1 MPRRRSGKPGTTVLI
16 AFAVM
21 LTLVLAGGLILY
33 GNGRVLVESSDW
45 VAHTQDVRSE
55 LQGISNA
62 LTEAESSER
71 GFLLTLQKEYLADY
85 RDSLLR
91 ARSGITRV
99 RDLIRDNPTQQKRLE
114 TLVRLINTS
123 VGEMDR
129 LMATGDRGFDG
140 ARSRLLS
147 GRARQEMTLIQAAVH
162 RMEQQESLLLD
173 QRIKES
179 KKSLQRAV
187 LAFWAGLAVQ
197 ILALLGLLALAS
209 RIIHILFESRNL
221 EQKNR
226 AELERQ
232 VELRTAE
239 LRASNEELESF
250 SASVSHD
257 LQSPLRHI
265 SATAAMLR
273 EDIKPK
279 LSRSEDHEF
288 DLIAKE
294 VRRMGQLIEDLLR
307 LSRTARGAV
316 DLTQVDLTAM
326 AEQVCASLLERN
338 PDKPFQYSIKPG
350 LKAHADARMTQ
361 ILLENLIGNAH
372 KYSSKTESPFVEVTD
387 MNLGDEHV
395 FCVKDNGVGFDPK
408 LTPKLFESFSRL
420 HSDKE
425 FEGSGL
431 GLAICKKIVGR
442 HGGRIWAESEPGK
455 GASFCFTLQPGVP
468 AKPTS
473 GLAETLARWR

>member
-45 VAHTQDVRSE
+45 VSHTQEVKGE
-55 LQGISNA
+55 LQDISSA

-71 GFLLTLQKEYLADY
+71 GFLLTLQPAYLNDY
-85 RDSLLR
+85 RASLLKAR
-91 ARSGITRV
+91 AGVSKVGKLTQ
-99 RDLIRDNPTQQKRLE
+99 DNPTQQRRLE
-114 TLVRLINTS
+114 TLVRLINGT
-123 VGEMDR
+123 VNEMDA
-129 LMATGDRGFDG
+129 LMATGDKGFDA

-147 GRARQEMTLIQAAVH
+147 GRARAEMASIRDAVS
-162 RMEQQESLLLD
+162 RMEQQEGLLLA
-173 QRIKES
+173 QRS
-179 KKSLQRAV
+179 KDAQKSLRRAV

-197 ILALLGLLALAS
+197 VLALLGLLALAS
-209 RIIHILFESRNL
+209 RIIRILFESRNM
-221 EQKNR
+221 EQRNR

-279 LSRSEDHEF
+279 LSRAEDHEF

-316 DLTQVDLTAM
+316 ELSEVDLTAM
-326 AEQVCASLLERN
+326 AQQVCASLLERN
-338 PDKPFQYSIKPG
+338 PDKPFEYRIQPG

-372 KYSSKTESPFVEVTD
+372 KYSSKVEHSFIEVGDATAK
-387 MNLGDEHV
+387 DEHAFFV
-395 FCVKDNGVGFDPK
+395 RDNGAGFDPK
-408 LTPKLFESFSRL
+408 LKPKLFESFSRL

-442 HGGRIWAESEPGK
+442 HGGRIWAESEAGK
-455 GASFCFTLQPGVP
+455 GATFYFTLQPGVP
-468 AKPTS
+468 SKPS
-473 GLAETLARWR
+473 SNLAETLARWR